1 MTNWYDYAKLNATKQ
16 LQQTRPTFSSYRPSY
31 RPDVGGGYNP
41 YAYSN
46 TSAPMVA
53 VRPKALGASATASA
67 YKPATMPE
75 RFDFAIPFPSPTLT
89 GQAQVPQVAKPA
101 PVSTKGDLVASI
113 GGAVGSLFTGG
124 LNLATAVPWFME
136 RTHEYAGALAKS
148 LKTTAVGPALTAV
161 EGGTGVFL
169 DGIQAASDVVGPII
183 DYLPTKAKEG
193 FQISRAKLYAEMASG
208 RDSDW
213 GPLNIAAQGINLP
226 GAYDTNYNLGA
237 WRMYKNALKQSL
249 DPATR
254 ADVVKLMAVL
264 KAQVDISP
272 ALKAEIDKDP
282 AGFQSRMDKGNLDE
296 QRAII
301 NKVGADS
308 GMGVQF
314 SYDPGPAGWYANMVY
329 PLAWYTLEYLATRG
343 VATMGRQALVGGVR
357 SSQLAGGYGQAA
369 TRANFPV
376 VGVKQVLDAA
386 GYTSAAAR
394 LGKGVGVAT
403 DLASAAVKLQRYAMA
418 SGLGVTAVSGALDA
432 VARYSGNQAAV
443 DWFEQ
448 ANQAGDFASNP
459 NVMLVTGFTVN
470 PFGAAKD
477 LGRGILWVGGKSGAK
492 VVIGKSLGQKF
503 LAVHDSD
510 TLMDGIAAKMYKQ
523 DGVKA
528 GRTFTDIHYQ
538 SRGQLFDEILG
549 LAADIHLN
557 SLDKGVRLQF
567 IAKHG
572 QNGKTLSEA
581 VFTEYGEQILDIIK
595 NHGDEIAQ
603 RFYDK
608 AWTYHRYPGTFSP
621 EVAAA
626 NARDFRLAKGKSYV
640 LRQQIDAITAYTEL
654 VPPEGAAL
662 ARQWL
667 DQAADAAGNVPIRG
681 EGGVQDLIRM
691 LPAMR
696 KYWSGLMIGT
706 EKAVSR
712 DIVEQMIQRSENEF
726 GTVNKSNP
734 TLARTG
740 ANPVLRP
747 DSPRLASDLAEALGT
762 EERTAQV
769 ILDME
774 QNFDYAKAPD
784 LVPFLKA
791 KTGLTDEAVAA
802 LGPDE
807 IIEQALAYVDQTA
820 KPWRDMGAR
829 VARAEKRIEYL
840 RGRQIALTGVERSQR
855 TAVQS
860 DRIAAL
866 ETQIKKIEKAYPPAQ
881 RRSREAREATAPLRA
896 ELAALKRS
904 APEGRRT
911 AAQSEELT
919 SVELELTSLSDLINA
934 ASDPLFPFADEV
946 VFTRGAARRATRVR
960 EMNPD
965 ALTQGDVTF
974 LRDYLVNT
982 NTGRNL
988 SPRDLWEAAK
998 DIADEVPLQSVR
1010 HEDMAARALRKV
1022 DAQRVLD
1029 EISEL
1034 DTEVDSLTHMT
1045 GSIADLAGNFRRVE
1059 GNLMWSGGA
1068 PAATAGFRRAFGAAG
1083 TRMGGRAGL
1092 IERDAMTLSDL
1103 DFWRMVERN
1112 PEVVALLPRRW
1123 KMILENLQR
1132 ERITSG
1138 TRFGDTIDLY
1148 IPKDYLGKAGEGGT
1162 DSWLA
1167 DASALVGRYHE
1178 LLAEGEVG
1186 ITREGRA
1193 NKAGLARLTRS
1204 RDATGIPQVYLD
1216 EARLSV
1222 YSDAE
1227 EILSQREGLENLWR
1241 MVDST
1246 GGIADDLVR
1255 ADARVPVELS
1265 KITMSPSGQYS
1276 GGKILLPG
1284 DILETV
1290 VGRPDRVELLRG
1302 TIAHEVGHAFGESF
1316 GNDASGLPLRDL
1328 PDSYSKQGGLERG
1341 TYHPENGG
1349 VRQQEQESIAMVF
1362 NDYVN
1367 RPSTLDPVTL
1377 AWVESK
1383 MTPRWESMVRALRA
1397 EPDPTNFIRSGSV
1410 TGIADDLAR
1419 AEGQVPVGTVSIVP
1433 AGTTGTWVHYTNRA
1447 SADSILS
1454 GGFRTGESSLG
1465 GAVGFPEGTV
1475 FVGREGL
1482 PFMEYMASEFRLK
1495 FPDAEMVKVGV
1506 EIPTGTR
1513 LLQVGEQ
1520 AGVRDVWEALHDEAA
1535 LARYK
1540 ALVEE
1545 NPGWFKDKAA
1555 AAQLAKELG
1564 YDGIQFADE
1573 EIALFPRAA
1582 IEGIV
1587 PDDLLRADTNNAI
1600 GLALSALPPKTFTKL
1615 WEGGYTSDLPVA
1627 EKIAKIKEILF
1638 PDGAPQTTMHGPETA
1653 LDDLIDAHD
1662 AAGVAAKSEQYMAS
1676 ADKVSEPVRTTV
1688 EKAKLGT
1695 GQRPSNTWRETFREW
1710 KASTLD
1716 APDPEIMGS
1725 PENKAGM
1732 EVLSILNQ
1740 GIIGTTPKTIRR
1752 VIDLLHLLE
1761 SGAATKIGIGIPYQ
1775 AQAQRVA
1782 ERLLQSHLNVVKRE
1796 PFRPGVFEGGLDE
1809 AILAMDEWKAARA
1822 LNVVERGGKAVGRA
1836 ADGVEIRYD
1845 LSDPLGTL
1853 QYGFKRRP
1861 KDAVV
1866 IEWDLVPDLSTEFMA
1881 GHYASWS
1888 ERVWTAKSRQVFNYV
1903 FGPLHNT
1910 ALGGAMRER
1919 FAERLAQKGVDGE
1932 VAGSIWDNWQKIA
1945 NESRGVEAR
1954 INPLTKAYEFL
1965 HGDNPR
1971 YAGVRNIPNGEMN
1984 KWAHEAVETVLGQR
1998 GQGMTDPA
2006 YQAMLRTINYSDVM
2020 READSLV
2027 RRTLYDL
2034 PGESLGR
2041 SLAKGYG
2048 LAVHNRAVT
2057 TLYYIFRFGL
2067 DIRFHAMNFFEGQIL
2082 YYGRAGLKK
2091 GEIDSGYM
2099 GNNEAF
2105 LRNADMDGMD
2115 NTGYAVGRSRFS
2127 WAYRAFLKEQPD
2139 ALRATIKGLDA
2150 GDDKLMKA
2158 AHDELLKLAESD
2170 PQLDDMLK
2178 QFGDTPDAWVREMDL
2193 WHSKMLNSVD
2203 DLDAGAIID
2212 ADIAEHIAET
2222 PALQEVYSHL
2232 AQKNKELW
2240 TDIRGTFFGNPARS
2254 RAERM
2259 LNSYLLYWPLSYQ
2272 IKSTKWLMG
2281 VMYNRMGG
2289 LPTNAGGAVM
2299 LSKLTD
2305 SHRQLMATDPEYAD
2319 WFDKHPTLIFV
2330 AKMMMPITPDSL
2342 GVSLNP
2348 IMRNL
2353 FFGRTKAF
2361 WETGPVFTEKLVR
2374 QGTPEIGA
2382 DLYPI
2387 LKDVPFADAIFGAL
2401 SGRSLDDFA
2410 P

>member
-282 AGFQSRMDKGNLDE
+282 AGFQSRMDKGNIDE

-572 QNGKTLSEA
+572 QNGQTLSEA

-1045 GSIADLAGNFRRVE
+1045 GSIANLAGNFHRVE

-1204 RDATGIPQVYLD
+1204 RDATGIPEVYLD

-1227 EILSQREGLENLWR
+1227 EILSQREGLEDLWR

-1246 GGIADDLVR
+1246 G
-1255 ADARVPVELS
+1255 
-1265 KITMSPSGQYS
+1265 
-1276 GGKILLPG
+1276 
-1284 DILETV
+1284 
-1290 VGRPDRVELLRG
+1290 
-1302 TIAHEVGHAFGESF
+1302 
-1316 GNDASGLPLRDL
+1316 
-1328 PDSYSKQGGLERG
+1328 
-1341 TYHPENGG
+1341 
-1349 VRQQEQESIAMVF
+1349 
-1362 NDYVN
+1362 
-1367 RPSTLDPVTL
+1367 
-1377 AWVESK
+1377 
-1383 MTPRWESMVRALRA
+1383 
-1397 EPDPTNFIRSGSV
+1397 
-1410 TGIADDLAR
+1410 GIADDLAR